1 MANTIF
7 DLLDN
12 VQKPDNLNV
21 NSRVLIVDGLNLYLR
36 AFAVNGALN
45 DNGVPVGGLTGFLR
59 SLAYAIRE
67 VNPTRVIV
75 VYDGQGGSQRRRKI
89 LPEYK
94 SNRKPGKRITRW
106 DAFKNATEEKD
117 AMKIQFS
124 RLIEYLDFLPI
135 NVISIDRIEA
145 DDTIA
150 YIAHT
155 LLDEDVT
162 IMSAD
167 QDFLQLVNERI
178 TVWSPIKKKFYTPRM
193 VMDDYGVP
201 AHNFLMYKV
210 LMGDKSDNIEGV
222 KGLGPKK
229 LPKIV
234 PDLLTQ
240 NTLDLDFILEHAGKG
255 EEPMHKKIVE
265 SATQLQINEKLMD
278 LKNPPIS
285 GELKLQITRLI
296 EAPINLLSR
305 NDFIM
310 MYNDD
315 QLGNTIV
322 SPDLWLREH
331 FIKLNTLAKQ
341 THG

>member
-1 MANTIF
+1 MEDIF
-7 DLLDN
+7 SLLDN
-12 VQKPDNLNV
+12 VQKPGDLGV
-21 NSRVLIVDGLNLYLR
+21 NNRVLIVDGLNLYLR

-75 VYDGQGGSQRRRKI
+75 VYDGAGGSQRRRKI
-89 LPEYK
+89 LPDYK
-94 SNRKPGKRITRW
+94 ANRKPGKRITRW
-106 DAFKNATEEKD
+106 DAFKDAREEKD

-124 RLIEYLDFLPI
+124 RLIEYLDFLPV

-162 IMSAD
+162 ILSAD
-167 QDFLQLVNERI
+167 QDFLQLVDERI
-178 TVWSPIKKKFYTPRM
+178 TVWSPTKKKFYTPRM

-240 NTLDLDFILEHAGKG
+240 TTLDLDFILEHAGKG

-265 SATQLQINEKLMD
+265 SATQLQINEELMD

-285 GELKLQITRLI
+285 GELKLQIARLI

-310 MYNDD
+310 MYSDD
-315 QLGNTIV
+315 QLGNAIKA
-322 SPDLWLREH
+322 PDLWLREH

-341 THG
+341 THE

>member
-1 MANTIF
+1 MGDIF
-7 DLLDN
+7 SLLDN
-12 VQKPDNLNV
+12 VQKPGDLGV
-21 NSRVLIVDGLNLYLR
+21 NNRVLIVDGLNLYLR

-67 VNPTRVIV
+67 VNPTRVII

-89 LPEYK
+89 HPEYK
-94 SNRKPGKRITRW
+94 ANRKPGKRITRW

-135 NVISIDRIEA
+135 NVISIDKIEA

-162 IMSAD
+162 ILSAD
-167 QDFLQLVNERI
+167 QDFLQLVDERI
-178 TVWSPIKKKFYTPRM
+178 TVWSPTKKKFYTPRM
-193 VMDDYGVP
+193 VEADYGVP

-240 NTLDLDFILEHAGKG
+240 TTLDLDFILEHAGKG
-255 EEPMHKKIVE
+255 EEPMHKKISE
-265 SATQLQINEKLMD
+265 SETQLRLNEELMD

-310 MYNDD
+310 MYSDD
-315 QLGNTIV
+315 QLGNAIKA
-322 SPDLWLREH
+322 PELWLREH
-331 FIKLNTLAKQ
+331 FVKLNTLAKQ
-341 THG
+341 THE

>member
-1 MANTIF
+1 MSSEKKRGAERTQKAVRDEDWSDDYKAENEYFIMRYADVLLMYAEAKIELGVVNE
-7 DLLDN
+7 DLDLI
-12 VQKPDNLNV
+12 QKELTKEQK
-21 NSRVLIVDGLNLYLR
+21 GLL
-36 AFAVNGALN
+36 
-45 DNGVPVGGLTGFLR
+45 
-59 SLAYAIRE
+59 
-67 VNPTRVIV
+67 
-75 VYDGQGGSQRRRKI
+75 QK
-89 LPEYK
+89 
-94 SNRKPGKRITRW
+94 
-106 DAFKNATEEKD
+106 EKE

-162 IMSAD
+162 ILSAD
-167 QDFLQLVNERI
+167 QDFLQLVDERI
-178 TVWSPIKKKFYTPRM
+178 TVWSPTKKKFYTPRM

-240 NTLDLDFILEHAGKG
+240 TTLDLDFILEHAGKG
-255 EEPMHKKIVE
+255 EEPMHKKISE
-265 SATQLQINEKLMD
+265 SEIQLRLNEELMD

-285 GELKLQITRLI
+285 GELKLQIARLI

-310 MYNDD
+310 MYSDD
-315 QLGNTIV
+315 QLGNAIKA
-322 SPDLWLREH
+322 PDLWLREH

-341 THG
+341 THE

>member
-1 MANTIF
+1 MEDIF
-7 DLLDN
+7 SLLDN
-12 VQKPDNLNV
+12 VQKPGDLGV
-21 NSRVLIVDGLNLYLR
+21 NNRVLIVDGLNLYLR

-67 VNPTRVIV
+67 VNPTRVII
-75 VYDGQGGSQRRRKI
+75 VYDGAGGSQRRRKI
-89 LPEYK
+89 SPNYK
-94 SNRKPGKRITRW
+94 ANRKPGKRITRW
-106 DAFKNATEEKD
+106 DAFKDAREEKD

-124 RLIEYLDFLPI
+124 RLIEYLDFLPV

-162 IMSAD
+162 ILSAD
-167 QDFLQLVNERI
+167 QDFLQLVDERI
-178 TVWSPIKKKFYTPRM
+178 TVWSPTKKKFYTPRM

-229 LPKIV
+229 LPKII

-240 NTLDLDFILEHAGKG
+240 TTLDLDFILEHAGKG
-255 EEPMHKKIVE
+255 EEPMHKKISE
-265 SATQLQINEKLMD
+265 SATQLRLNEELMD

-310 MYNDD
+310 MYSDD
-315 QLGNTIV
+315 QLGNAIKA
-322 SPDLWLREH
+322 PDLWLREH
-331 FIKLNTLAKQ
+331 FVKLNTLAKQ
-341 THG
+341 THE

>member
-1 MANTIF
+1 MEDIF
-7 DLLDN
+7 SLLDN
-12 VQKPDNLNV
+12 IEKSDSLNV
-21 NSRVLIVDGLNLYLR
+21 NDRVLIVDGLNLYLR
-36 AFAVNGALN
+36 VFAVNGALN

-67 VNPTRVIV
+67 VNPTRVII
-75 VYDGQGGSQRRRKI
+75 VYDGAGGSQRRRKI
-89 LPEYK
+89 HSDYK

-106 DAFKNATEEKD
+106 DAFKNASEEKES
-117 AMKIQFS
+117 MKIQFS
-124 RLIEYLDFLPI
+124 RLLEYLDFLPI

-155 LLDEDVT
+155 LLDKEVT

-167 QDFLQLVNERI
+167 QDFLQLVNDRI
-178 TVWSPIKKKFYTPRM
+178 TVWSPTKKKFYTPRM
-193 VMDDYGVP
+193 VEADYGIP
-201 AHNFLMYKV
+201 AHNFLMYKA
-210 LMGDKSDNIEGV
+210 LMGDKSDNIPGV

-234 PDLLTQ
+234 PDLFTQ
-240 NTLDLDFILEHAGKG
+240 TTLDLDFILEHAGKG
-255 EEPMHKKIVE
+255 EEPMHKRISE
-265 SATQLQINEKLMD
+265 SADQLRLNEELMD

-285 GELKLQITRLI
+285 GELKLRITRLI

-305 NDFIM
+305 NDFII

-315 QLGNTIV
+315 QLGNAIA
-322 SPDLWLREH
+322 SPDLWLKEH
-331 FIKLNTLAKQ
+331 FIKLNTFAKQ
-341 THG
+341 THE

>member
-1 MANTIF
+1 MGDIF
-7 DLLDN
+7 SLLDN
-12 VQKPDNLNV
+12 IQKEDSLNV
-21 NSRVLIVDGLNLYLR
+21 NNRVLIVDGLNLYLR

-67 VNPTRVIV
+67 VNPTRVIIA
-75 VYDGQGGSQRRRKI
+75 YDGQGGSQRRRKI
-89 LPEYK
+89 HPEYK
-94 SNRKPGKRITRW
+94 ANRKPGKRITRW

-124 RLIEYLDFLPI
+124 RLVEYLEFLPI

-155 LLDEDVT
+155 LLDQDVT

-240 NTLDLDFILEHAGKG
+240 TTLDLDFILEHAGKG
-255 EEPMHKKIVE
+255 EEPMHKRIVE
-265 SATQLQINEKLMD
+265 SATQLQLNEELMD

-285 GELKLQITRLI
+285 GELKLQIARLI
-296 EAPINLLSR
+296 EAPINLLSPK
-305 NDFIM
+305 DFIM
-310 MYNDD
+310 MYSDD
-315 QLGNTIV
+315 QLGNAIKT
-322 SPDLWLREH
+322 PELWLREH
-331 FIKLNTLAKQ
+331 FVKLNTLAKQ
-341 THG
+341 THE

>member
-1 MANTIF
+1 MEDIF
-7 DLLDN
+7 SLLDN
-12 VQKPDNLNV
+12 IEKSDSLNV
-21 NSRVLIVDGLNLYLR
+21 NDRVLIVDGLNLYLR
-36 AFAVNGALN
+36 VFAVNGALN

-67 VNPTRVIV
+67 VNPTRVVI
-75 VYDGQGGSQRRRKI
+75 VYDGAGGSQRRRKI
-89 LPEYK
+89 HSDYK

-106 DAFKNATEEKD
+106 DAFKDAREEKES
-117 AMKIQFS
+117 MKIQFS
-124 RLIEYLDFLPI
+124 RLLEYLDFLPI

-155 LLDEDVT
+155 LLDKEVT

-167 QDFLQLVNERI
+167 QDFLQLVNDRI
-178 TVWSPIKKKFYTPRM
+178 TVWSPTKKKFYTPRM
-193 VMDDYGVP
+193 VEADYGIP
-201 AHNFLMYKV
+201 AHNFLMYKA
-210 LMGDKSDNIEGV
+210 LMGDKSDNIPGV

-234 PDLLTQ
+234 PDLFTQ
-240 NTLDLDFILEHAGKG
+240 TTLDLDFILEHAGKG
-255 EEPMHKKIVE
+255 EEPMHKRISE
-265 SATQLQINEKLMD
+265 SADQLQLNEELMD

-296 EAPINLLSR
+296 ESPINLLSR
-305 NDFIM
+305 NDFII

-315 QLGNTIV
+315 QLGNAIA
-322 SPDLWLREH
+322 SPDLWLKEH
-331 FIKLNTLAKQ
+331 FIKLNTFAKQ
-341 THG
+341 THE

>member
-1 MANTIF
+1 MEDVF
-7 DLLDN
+7 SLLDN
-12 VQKPDNLNV
+12 VQKPGDLGV
-21 NSRVLIVDGLNLYLR
+21 NNRVLIVDGLNLYLR

-89 LPEYK
+89 HSEYK

-106 DAFKNATEEKD
+106 DAFKNSNEEKE

-124 RLIEYLDFLPI
+124 RLLDYLDFLPI

-155 LLDEDVT
+155 LMKEDVT
-162 IMSAD
+162 IMSSD
-167 QDFLQLVNERI
+167 QDFLQLVNKRI
-178 TVWSPIKKKFYTPRM
+178 TVWSPTKKKFYTPRM

-255 EEPMHKKIVE
+255 EEPMHKRIVE
-265 SATQLQINEKLMD
+265 SETQLKINEELMD

-296 EAPINLLSR
+296 ESPVNLLSR
-305 NDFIM
+305 NDFII

-315 QLGNTIV
+315 QLGNAIT

-331 FIKLNTLAKQ
+331 FVKLNTLAKQ
-341 THG
+341 THE

>member
-1 MANTIF
+1 MEDIF
-7 DLLDN
+7 SLLAN
-12 VQKPDNLNV
+12 VQKPGDLGV
-21 NSRVLIVDGLNLYLR
+21 NNRVLIVDGLNLYLR

-67 VNPTRVIV
+67 VNPTRVII
-75 VYDGQGGSQRRRKI
+75 VYDGAGGSQRRRKI
-89 LPEYK
+89 CPEYK
-94 SNRKPGKRITRW
+94 SNRQPGKRITRW
-106 DAFKNATEEKD
+106 DSFKNATEEKD

-135 NVISIDRIEA
+135 NVISIDKIEA

-155 LLDEDVT
+155 LLNEDVT

-193 VMDDYGVP
+193 VMEDYGVP
-201 AHNFLMYKV
+201 AHNFLMYKI

-240 NTLDLDFILEHAGKG
+240 TILDLDFILEYAGKG
-255 EEPMHKKIVE
+255 EEPMHKRIVE
-265 SATQLQINEKLMD
+265 SATQLQLNEELMD

-285 GELKLQITRLI
+285 GELKLQIARLI

-310 MYNDD
+310 MYSDD
-315 QLGNTIV
+315 QLGNAIA
-322 SPDLWLREH
+322 SPDLWLKEH
-331 FIKLNTLAKQ
+331 FLKLNTLAKQ
-341 THG
+341 THE

>member
-1 MANTIF
+1 MGDIF
-7 DLLDN
+7 SLLDN
-12 VQKPDNLNV
+12 VQKPGDLGV
-21 NSRVLIVDGLNLYLR
+21 NNRVLIVDGLNLYLR

-89 LPEYK
+89 LPDYK
-94 SNRKPGKRITRW
+94 ANRKPGKRITRW
-106 DAFKNATEEKD
+106 DAFKDAREEKD

-124 RLIEYLDFLPI
+124 RLIEYLDFLPV

-162 IMSAD
+162 ILSAD

-178 TVWSPIKKKFYTPRM
+178 TVWSPTKKKFYTPRM

-240 NTLDLDFILEHAGKG
+240 TTLDLDFILEHAGKG
-255 EEPMHKKIVE
+255 EEPMHKKISE
-265 SATQLQINEKLMD
+265 SETQLRLNEELMD

-285 GELKLQITRLI
+285 GELKLQIARLI

-310 MYNDD
+310 MYSDD
-315 QLGNTIV
+315 QLGNAIKA
-322 SPDLWLREH
+322 PDLWLREH
-331 FIKLNTLAKQ
+331 FVKLNTLAKQ
-341 THG
+341 THE

>member
-1 MANTIF
+1 MSESIF
-7 DLLDN
+7 DLLDS
-12 VQKPDNLNV
+12 VQKQDALKP

-36 AFAVNGALN
+36 VFAVNGALN

-67 VNPTRVIV
+67 VTPTRVII
-75 VYDGQGGSQRRRKI
+75 VYDGAGGSYRRRKI
-89 LPEYK
+89 HPNYK

-106 DAFKNATEEKD
+106 DAFKNATEEKEV
-117 AMKIQFS
+117 MKIQFS
-124 RLIEYLDFLPI
+124 RLLDYLDFLPI

-150 YIAHT
+150 YIANK
-155 LLDEDVT
+155 LVKEEVT
-162 IMSAD
+162 IMSSD
-167 QDFLQLVNERI
+167 QDFLQLVDDRI
-178 TVWSPIKKKFYTPRM
+178 TVWSPTKKIFYTPNK
-193 VMDDYGVP
+193 VLEDYGVP

-229 LPKIV
+229 LPKIL

-240 NTLDLDFILEHAGKG
+240 NSLDLDFILEYSKKN
-255 EEPMHKKIVE
+255 EEPMHKRIVE
-265 SATQLQINEKLMD
+265 SGNQLQLNKKLMD

-285 GELKLQITRLI
+285 GELKLQISRLI
-296 EAPINLLSR
+296 ESPINLLSR
-305 NDFIM
+305 NNFII

-315 QLGNTIV
+315 QLGNAIQI
-322 SPDLWLREH
+322 PDLWLKEH
-331 FIKLNTLAKQ
+331 FTKLNTIAKQ
-341 THG
+341 THE

>member
-1 MANTIF
+1 MEDIF
-7 DLLDN
+7 SLLDN
-12 VQKPDNLNV
+12 VQKPGDLGV
-21 NSRVLIVDGLNLYLR
+21 NNRVLIVDGLNLYLR

-67 VNPTRVIV
+67 VNPTRVII

-89 LPEYK
+89 HSDYK
-94 SNRKPGKRITRW
+94 ANRKPGKRITRW
-106 DAFKNATEEKD
+106 DAFKNSNEEKE

-124 RLIEYLDFLPI
+124 RLLDYLDFLPV

-155 LLDEDVT
+155 LMNEDVT
-162 IMSAD
+162 IMSSD
-167 QDFLQLVNERI
+167 QDFLQLVNDRI
-178 TVWSPIKKKFYTPRM
+178 TVWSPTKKKFYTPRM

-201 AHNFLMYKV
+201 AHNFLMYKI

-229 LPKIV
+229 LPKII
-234 PDLLTQ
+234 PDLLTH

-255 EEPMHKKIVE
+255 EEPMHKRIVE
-265 SATQLQINEKLMD
+265 SETQLKINEELMD

-315 QLGNTIV
+315 QLGNAIA

-341 THG
+341 THE

>member
-1 MANTIF
+1 MEDIF
-7 DLLDN
+7 SLLDN
-12 VQKPDNLNV
+12 VQKPGDLGV
-21 NSRVLIVDGLNLYLR
+21 NNRVLIVDGLNLYLR

-75 VYDGQGGSQRRRKI
+75 VYDGAGGSQRRRKI
-89 LPEYK
+89 LPDYK
-94 SNRKPGKRITRW
+94 ANRKPGKRITRW
-106 DAFKNATEEKD
+106 DAFKDAREEKD

-124 RLIEYLDFLPI
+124 RLIEYLDFLPV

-162 IMSAD
+162 ILSAD
-167 QDFLQLVNERI
+167 QDFLQLVDERI
-178 TVWSPIKKKFYTPRM
+178 TVWSPTKKKFYTPRM

-229 LPKIV
+229 LPKII

-240 NTLDLDFILEHAGKG
+240 TTLDLDFILEHAGKG
-255 EEPMHKKIVE
+255 EEPMHKKISE
-265 SATQLQINEKLMD
+265 SETQLRLNEELMD

-285 GELKLQITRLI
+285 GELKLQIARLI

-310 MYNDD
+310 MYSDD
-315 QLGNTIV
+315 QLGNAIKA
-322 SPDLWLREH
+322 PDLWLREH

-341 THG
+341 THE

>member
-1 MANTIF
+1 MEDIF
-7 DLLDN
+7 SLLDN
-12 VQKPDNLNV
+12 IEKNDSLGV
-21 NSRVLIVDGLNLYLR
+21 NDRVLIVDGLNLYLR
-36 AFAVNGALN
+36 VFAVNGALN

-67 VNPTRVIV
+67 VNPTRVII
-75 VYDGQGGSQRRRKI
+75 VYDGAGGSQRRRKI
-89 LPEYK
+89 HPDYK
-94 SNRKPGKRITRW
+94 ANRKPGKRITRW
-106 DAFKNATEEKD
+106 DAFKNATEEKES
-117 AMKIQFS
+117 MKIQFS

-135 NVISIDRIEA
+135 NVISIDKIEA

-155 LLDEDVT
+155 LLDKEVT

-167 QDFLQLVNERI
+167 QDFLQLVNDRI
-178 TVWSPIKKKFYTPRM
+178 TVWSPTKKKFYTPRM
-193 VMDDYGVP
+193 VEADYGIP

-234 PDLLTQ
+234 PDLFTQ

-255 EEPMHKKIVE
+255 EEPMHKRISE
-265 SATQLQINEKLMD
+265 SADQLQLNEELMD
-278 LKNPPIS
+278 LKNPPVS
-285 GELKLQITRLI
+285 GELKLRIARLI

-305 NDFIM
+305 NDFII

-315 QLGNTIV
+315 QLGNAIKI
-322 SPDLWLREH
+322 PDLWLKEH
-331 FIKLNTLAKQ
+331 FIKLNTFAKQ
-341 THG
+341 THE

>member
-1 MANTIF
+1 MEDIF
-7 DLLDN
+7 SLLDN
-12 VQKPDNLNV
+12 VQKPGDLGV
-21 NSRVLIVDGLNLYLR
+21 NNRVLIVDGLNLYLR

-89 LPEYK
+89 HPEYK
-94 SNRKPGKRITRW
+94 ANRKPGKRITRW

-135 NVISIDRIEA
+135 NVISIDKIEA

-162 IMSAD
+162 ILSAD
-167 QDFLQLVNERI
+167 QDFLQLVDERI
-178 TVWSPIKKKFYTPRM
+178 TVWSPTKKKFYTPRM
-193 VMDDYGVP
+193 VEADYGVP

-240 NTLDLDFILEHAGKG
+240 TTLDLDFILEHAGKG
-255 EEPMHKKIVE
+255 EEPMHKRIVE
-265 SATQLQINEKLMD
+265 SATQLQINEELMD

-285 GELKLQITRLI
+285 GELKLQIARLI

-310 MYNDD
+310 MYSDD
-315 QLGNTIV
+315 QLGNAIKA
-322 SPDLWLREH
+322 PDLWLREH

-341 THG
+341 THE

>member
-1 MANTIF
+1 MEDVF
-7 DLLDN
+7 SLLDN
-12 VQKPDNLNV
+12 VQKPGDLGV
-21 NSRVLIVDGLNLYLR
+21 NNRVLIVDGLNLYLR

-67 VNPTRVIV
+67 VNPTRVII

-89 LPEYK
+89 HSDYK
-94 SNRKPGKRITRW
+94 ANRKPGKRITRW
-106 DAFKNATEEKD
+106 DAFKNSNEEKE

-124 RLIEYLDFLPI
+124 RLLDYLDFLPV

-155 LLDEDVT
+155 LMNEDVT
-162 IMSAD
+162 IMSSD
-167 QDFLQLVNERI
+167 QDFLQLVNDRI
-178 TVWSPIKKKFYTPRM
+178 TVWSPTKKKFYTPRM

-255 EEPMHKKIVE
+255 EEPMHKRIVE
-265 SATQLQINEKLMD
+265 SETQLKINEELMD

-315 QLGNTIV
+315 QLGNAIA

-341 THG
+341 THE

>member
-1 MANTIF
+1 MEDIF
-7 DLLDN
+7 NLLDN
-12 VQKPDNLNV
+12 IQKKDSINV
-21 NSRVLIVDGLNLYLR
+21 NNRVLIVDGLNLYLR

-67 VNPTRVIV
+67 TNPTRVIIA
-75 VYDGQGGSQRRRKI
+75 YDGAGGSQRRRK
-89 LPEYK
+89 LCPEYK

-106 DAFKNATEEKD
+106 DAFKNASEEKD

-124 RLIEYLDFLPI
+124 RLIEYLSFLPI

-150 YIAHT
+150 YIT
-155 LLDEDVT
+155 NELVKEEVI

-167 QDFLQLVNERI
+167 QDFLQLVDNRV
-178 TVWSPIKKKFYTPRM
+178 TVWSPIKKKFYTPQL
-193 VMDDYGVP
+193 VMKDYGVP

-210 LMGDKSDNIEGV
+210 LMGDKSDNLEGV

-234 PDLLTQ
+234 PDLVSQ
-240 NTLDLDFILEHAGKG
+240 NSLDLDFILEHASKG

-265 SATQLQINEKLMD
+265 SIDQLHLNKELMD
-278 LKNPPIS
+278 LHNPPVS
-285 GELKLQITRLI
+285 GELKLQISRLI

-305 NDFIM
+305 NGFIM
-310 MYNDD
+310 MYSDD
-315 QLGNTIV
+315 QLGNAINA
-322 SPDLWLREH
+322 PDLWLREH
-331 FIKLNTLAKQ
+331 FVKLNTLAKQ
-341 THG
+341 THE

>member
-1 MANTIF
+1 
-7 DLLDN
+7 
-12 VQKPDNLNV
+12 
-21 NSRVLIVDGLNLYLR
+21 
-36 AFAVNGALN
+36 
-45 DNGVPVGGLTGFLR
+45 
-59 SLAYAIRE
+59 
-67 VNPTRVIV
+67 
-75 VYDGQGGSQRRRKI
+75 
-89 LPEYK
+89 
-94 SNRKPGKRITRW
+94 
-106 DAFKNATEEKD
+106 
-117 AMKIQFS
+117 MKIQFS

-240 NTLDLDFILEHAGKG
+240 QTLDLDFILEHAGKG
-255 EEPMHKKIVE
+255 EEPMHKKISE
-265 SATQLQINEKLMD
+265 SEIQLRLNEELMD

-285 GELKLQITRLI
+285 GELKLQIARLI
-296 EAPINLLSR
+296 ESPINLLSR
-305 NDFIM
+305 NDFII

-315 QLGNTIV
+315 QLGNAIA

-341 THG
+341 THE

>member
-1 MANTIF
+1 MEDIF
-7 DLLDN
+7 SLLDN
-12 VQKPDNLNV
+12 VQKPGDLGV
-21 NSRVLIVDGLNLYLR
+21 NNRVLIVDGLNLYLR

-75 VYDGQGGSQRRRKI
+75 VYDGAGGSQRRRKI
-89 LPEYK
+89 LPDYK
-94 SNRKPGKRITRW
+94 ANRKPGKRITRW
-106 DAFKNATEEKD
+106 DAFKDARAEKD

-124 RLIEYLDFLPI
+124 RLIEYLDFLPV
-135 NVISIDRIEA
+135 NVISIDKIEA

-162 IMSAD
+162 ILSAD
-167 QDFLQLVNERI
+167 QDFLQLVDERI
-178 TVWSPIKKKFYTPRM
+178 TVWSPTKKKFYTPRM

-240 NTLDLDFILEHAGKG
+240 TTLDLDFILEHAGKG

-265 SATQLQINEKLMD
+265 SATQLQINEELMD

-285 GELKLQITRLI
+285 GELKLQIARLI

-310 MYNDD
+310 MYSDD
-315 QLGNTIV
+315 QLGNAIKA
-322 SPDLWLREH
+322 PDLWLREH
-331 FIKLNTLAKQ
+331 FVKLNTLAKQ
-341 THG
+341 THE

>member
-1 MANTIF
+1 MEDIF
-7 DLLDN
+7 SLLDN
-12 VQKPDNLNV
+12 VQKPGDLGV
-21 NSRVLIVDGLNLYLR
+21 NNRVLIVDGLNLYLR

-75 VYDGQGGSQRRRKI
+75 VYDGAGGSQRRRKI
-89 LPEYK
+89 HPDYK
-94 SNRKPGKRITRW
+94 SNRTPGKRITRW
-106 DAFKNATEEKD
+106 DAFKNATEEKE

-124 RLIEYLDFLPI
+124 RLIEYLDVLPV

-155 LLDEDVT
+155 LMDEDVT
-162 IMSAD
+162 ILSAD

-178 TVWSPIKKKFYTPRM
+178 TVWSPTKKKFYTPRM

-234 PDLLTQ
+234 PELLTQ

-265 SATQLQINEKLMD
+265 SATQLQLNEELMD

-305 NDFIM
+305 NDFII

-315 QLGNTIV
+315 QLGNAIKA
-322 SPDLWLREH
+322 PDLWLREH

-341 THG
+341 THE

>member
-1 MANTIF
+1 MSDIF
-7 DLLDN
+7 NLLDN
-12 VQKPDNLNV
+12 VQKGDSLSIND
-21 NSRVLIVDGLNLYLR
+21 RVLIVDGLNLYLR

-67 VNPTRVIV
+67 VNPTRVII
-75 VYDGQGGSQRRRKI
+75 VYDGAGGSQRRRKI
-89 LPEYK
+89 LPDYK

-106 DAFKNATEEKD
+106 DAFKNATEEKE

-155 LLDEDVT
+155 LMNQDVT

-178 TVWSPIKKKFYTPRM
+178 TVWSPTKKKFYTPRM

-210 LMGDKSDNIEGV
+210 LMGDKSDNITGV

-229 LPKIV
+229 LPKIL
-234 PDLLTQ
+234 PDILTQ
-240 NTLDLDFILEHAGKG
+240 NTLDLDFILEHAGNG
-255 EEPMHKKIVE
+255 EEPMHKRIIE
-265 SATQLQINEKLMD
+265 SATQLKINEELMD

-305 NDFIM
+305 NNFIM

-315 QLGNTIV
+315 QLGNAIKA
-322 SPDLWLREH
+322 PDLWLREH
-331 FIKLNTLAKQ
+331 FVKLNTLAKQ
-341 THG
+341 THE

>member
-1 MANTIF
+1 MEDIF
-7 DLLDN
+7 SLLDN
-12 VQKPDNLNV
+12 VQKPGDLGV
-21 NSRVLIVDGLNLYLR
+21 NNRVLIVDGLNLYLR

-89 LPEYK
+89 HPDYK
-94 SNRKPGKRITRW
+94 ANRTPGKRITRW
-106 DAFKNATEEKD
+106 DAFKDARAEKD

-135 NVISIDRIEA
+135 NVISIDKIEA

-162 IMSAD
+162 ILSAD
-167 QDFLQLVNERI
+167 QDFLQLVDERI
-178 TVWSPIKKKFYTPRM
+178 TVWSPTKKKFYTPRM
-193 VMDDYGVP
+193 VEADYGVP

-240 NTLDLDFILEHAGKG
+240 TTLDLDFILEHAGKG
-255 EEPMHKKIVE
+255 EEPMHKKISE
-265 SATQLQINEKLMD
+265 SETQLRLNEELMD

-285 GELKLQITRLI
+285 GELKLQIARLI

-310 MYNDD
+310 MYSDD
-315 QLGNTIV
+315 QLGNAIKA
-322 SPDLWLREH
+322 PDLWLREH

-341 THG
+341 THE

>member
-1 MANTIF
+1 MEDIF
-7 DLLDN
+7 SLLDN
-12 VQKPDNLNV
+12 VQKPGDLGV
-21 NSRVLIVDGLNLYLR
+21 NNRVLIVDGLNLYLR

-89 LPEYK
+89 HPDYK
-94 SNRKPGKRITRW
+94 ANRKPGKRITRW
-106 DAFKNATEEKD
+106 DAFKNASEEKN

-135 NVISIDRIEA
+135 NVISIDKIEA

-162 IMSAD
+162 ILSAD
-167 QDFLQLVNERI
+167 QDFLQLVDERI
-178 TVWSPIKKKFYTPRM
+178 TVWSPTKKKFYTPRM
-193 VMDDYGVP
+193 VEADYGVP

-240 NTLDLDFILEHAGKG
+240 ATLDLDFILEHAGKG
-255 EEPMHKKIVE
+255 EEPMHKKISE
-265 SATQLQINEKLMD
+265 SETQLRLNEELMD

-285 GELKLQITRLI
+285 GELKLQIARLI

-310 MYNDD
+310 MYSDD
-315 QLGNTIV
+315 QLGNAIKA
-322 SPDLWLREH
+322 PDLWLREH

-341 THG
+341 THE

>member
-1 MANTIF
+1 MGDIF
-7 DLLDN
+7 SLLDN
-12 VQKPDNLNV
+12 VQKPGDLGV
-21 NSRVLIVDGLNLYLR
+21 NNRVLIVDGLNLYLR

-75 VYDGQGGSQRRRKI
+75 VYDGAGGSQRRRKI
-89 LPEYK
+89 HPDYK
-94 SNRKPGKRITRW
+94 ANRKPGKRITRW
-106 DAFKNATEEKD
+106 DAFKNASEEKN

-124 RLIEYLDFLPI
+124 RLIEYLDFLPV

-162 IMSAD
+162 ILSAD
-167 QDFLQLVNERI
+167 QDFLQLVDERI
-178 TVWSPIKKKFYTPRM
+178 TVWSPTKKKFYTPRM

-240 NTLDLDFILEHAGKG
+240 TTLDLDFILEHAGKG

-265 SATQLQINEKLMD
+265 SATQLQINEELMD

-285 GELKLQITRLI
+285 GELKLQIARLI

-310 MYNDD
+310 MYSDD
-315 QLGNTIV
+315 QLGNAIKA
-322 SPDLWLREH
+322 PDLWLREH

-341 THG
+341 THE

>member
-1 MANTIF
+1 MGDIF
-7 DLLDN
+7 SLLDN
-12 VQKPDNLNV
+12 VQKPGDLGV
-21 NSRVLIVDGLNLYLR
+21 NNRVLIVDGLNLYLR

-59 SLAYAIRE
+59 SLAYSIRE

-89 LPEYK
+89 LPDYK
-94 SNRKPGKRITRW
+94 ANRKPGKRITRW
-106 DAFKNATEEKD
+106 DAFKDAREEKD

-124 RLIEYLDFLPI
+124 RLIEYLDFLPV

-162 IMSAD
+162 ILSAD

-178 TVWSPIKKKFYTPRM
+178 TVWSPTKKKFYTPRM

-240 NTLDLDFILEHAGKG
+240 TTLDLDFILEHAGKG
-255 EEPMHKKIVE
+255 EEPMHKKISE
-265 SATQLQINEKLMD
+265 SETQLRLNEELMD

-285 GELKLQITRLI
+285 GELKLQIARLI

-310 MYNDD
+310 MYSDD
-315 QLGNTIV
+315 QLGNAIK

-331 FIKLNTLAKQ
+331 FVKLNTLAKQ
-341 THG
+341 THE

>member
-1 MANTIF
+1 MEDIF
-7 DLLDN
+7 SLLDN
-12 VQKPDNLNV
+12 IKEGDSLNV
-21 NSRVLIVDGLNLYLR
+21 NDRVLIVDGLNLYLR
-36 AFAVNGALN
+36 VFAVNGALN

-67 VNPTRVIV
+67 VNPTRVII
-75 VYDGQGGSQRRRKI
+75 VYDGAGGSQRRRKI
-89 LPEYK
+89 HPEYK

-106 DAFKNATEEKD
+106 DAFKNSTEEKES
-117 AMKIQFS
+117 MKIQFS

-135 NVISIDRIEA
+135 NVISIDKIEA

-155 LLDEDVT
+155 LLDKEVT

-167 QDFLQLVNERI
+167 QDFLQLVNDRI
-178 TVWSPIKKKFYTPRM
+178 TVWSPTKKKFYTPRM
-193 VMDDYGVP
+193 VEADYGIP

-240 NTLDLDFILEHAGKG
+240 TTLDLDFILEHAGKG
-255 EEPMHKKIVE
+255 EEPMHKKISE
-265 SATQLQINEKLMD
+265 SATQLRLNEELMD

-285 GELKLQITRLI
+285 GELKLQIARLI
-296 EAPINLLSR
+296 EAPINLLSQ

-310 MYNDD
+310 MYSDD
-315 QLGNTIV
+315 QLGNAIK
-322 SPDLWLREH
+322 SPSLWLREH

-341 THG
+341 THE

>member
-1 MANTIF
+1 MEDIF
-7 DLLDN
+7 SLLDN
-12 VQKPDNLNV
+12 VQKPGDLGV
-21 NSRVLIVDGLNLYLR
+21 NNRVLIVDGLNLYLR

-89 LPEYK
+89 HPDYK
-94 SNRKPGKRITRW
+94 ANRKPGKRITRW

-135 NVISIDRIEA
+135 NVISIDKIEA

-162 IMSAD
+162 ILSAD

-178 TVWSPIKKKFYTPRM
+178 TVWSPTKKKFYTPRM

-240 NTLDLDFILEHAGKG
+240 TTLDLDFILEHAGKG
-255 EEPMHKKIVE
+255 EEPMHKKISE
-265 SATQLQINEKLMD
+265 SEIQLRLNEELMD

-285 GELKLQITRLI
+285 GELKLQIARLI

-310 MYNDD
+310 MYSDD
-315 QLGNTIV
+315 QLGNAIKA
-322 SPDLWLREH
+322 PDLWLREH
-331 FIKLNTLAKQ
+331 FVKLNTLAKQ
-341 THG
+341 THE

>member
-1 MANTIF
+1 MGDIF
-7 DLLDN
+7 SLLDN
-12 VQKPDNLNV
+12 VQKPGDLGV
-21 NSRVLIVDGLNLYLR
+21 NNRVLIVDGLNLYLR

-89 LPEYK
+89 HPEYK
-94 SNRKPGKRITRW
+94 ANRKPGKRITRW

-135 NVISIDRIEA
+135 NVISIDKIEA

-162 IMSAD
+162 ILSAD
-167 QDFLQLVNERI
+167 QDFLQLVDERI
-178 TVWSPIKKKFYTPRM
+178 TVWSPTKKKFYTPRM
-193 VMDDYGVP
+193 VEADYGVP

-240 NTLDLDFILEHAGKG
+240 TTLDLDFILEHAGKG
-255 EEPMHKKIVE
+255 EEPMHKKISE
-265 SATQLQINEKLMD
+265 SETQLRLNEELMD

-285 GELKLQITRLI
+285 GELKLQIARLI

-310 MYNDD
+310 MYSDD
-315 QLGNTIV
+315 QLGNAIKA
-322 SPDLWLREH
+322 PDLWLREH
-331 FIKLNTLAKQ
+331 FVKLNTLAKQ
-341 THG
+341 THE

>member
-1 MANTIF
+1 MEDIF
-7 DLLDN
+7 SLLDN
-12 VQKPDNLNV
+12 VQKPGDLGV
-21 NSRVLIVDGLNLYLR
+21 NNRVLIVDGLNLYLR

-89 LPEYK
+89 HPEYK
-94 SNRKPGKRITRW
+94 ANRKPGKRITRW

-162 IMSAD
+162 ILSAD
-167 QDFLQLVNERI
+167 QDFLQLVDERI
-178 TVWSPIKKKFYTPRM
+178 TVWSPTKKKFYTPRM
-193 VMDDYGVP
+193 VEADYGVP

-240 NTLDLDFILEHAGKG
+240 TTLDLDFILEHAGKG
-255 EEPMHKKIVE
+255 EEPMHKKISE
-265 SATQLQINEKLMD
+265 SEIQLRLNEELMD

-285 GELKLQITRLI
+285 GELKLQIARLI

-310 MYNDD
+310 MYSDD
-315 QLGNTIV
+315 QLGNAIKA
-322 SPDLWLREH
+322 PDLWLREH
-331 FIKLNTLAKQ
+331 FVKLNTLAKQ
-341 THG
+341 THE